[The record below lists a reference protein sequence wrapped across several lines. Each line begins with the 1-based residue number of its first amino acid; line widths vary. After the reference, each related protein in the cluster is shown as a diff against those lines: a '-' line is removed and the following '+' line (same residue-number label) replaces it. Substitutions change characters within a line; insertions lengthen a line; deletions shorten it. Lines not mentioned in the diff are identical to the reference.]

1 MPGSQSAIKLAES
14 ICNPILAFTSLYS
27 VLVRA
32 QDKVKEKHI
41 QNHIH
46 IHIYIYIYNY
56 FYIYTVHT
64 YFVIF
69 LSFLT
74 PLFAQVLRDGK
85 EVQVPVPTVVAGDI
99 AACLES
105 VILLVCWFFWG
116 LEIMASIYGRH
127 GRATRG
133 WMQVHR
139 NGVIPPS
146 FHIGYFPA
154 ARTMKRHS
162 DELIALH
169 PRPRWFWAPETWCLL
184 TCGCLRPRISRSVRW
199 PLQAQSWA
207 ARLWRW

>member
-46 IHIYIYIYNY
+46 NHIFIHI
-56 FYIYTVHT
+56 HT
-64 YFVIF
+64 YFVVF

-74 PLFAQVLRDGK
+74 PLFSQVLRDGK

-105 VILLVCWFFWG
+105 VILLVCWFF
-116 LEIMASIYGRH
+116 
-127 GRATRG
+127 
-133 WMQVHR
+133 
-139 NGVIPPS
+139 
-146 FHIGYFPA
+146 
-154 ARTMKRHS
+154 
-162 DELIALH
+162 
-169 PRPRWFWAPETWCLL
+169 
-184 TCGCLRPRISRSVRW
+184 
-199 PLQAQSWA
+199 
-207 ARLWRW
+207 

>member
-105 VILLVCWFFWG
+105 VILLVCWFF
-116 LEIMASIYGRH
+116 
-127 GRATRG
+127 
-133 WMQVHR
+133 
-139 NGVIPPS
+139 
-146 FHIGYFPA
+146 
-154 ARTMKRHS
+154 
-162 DELIALH
+162 
-169 PRPRWFWAPETWCLL
+169 
-184 TCGCLRPRISRSVRW
+184 
-199 PLQAQSWA
+199 
-207 ARLWRW
+207 